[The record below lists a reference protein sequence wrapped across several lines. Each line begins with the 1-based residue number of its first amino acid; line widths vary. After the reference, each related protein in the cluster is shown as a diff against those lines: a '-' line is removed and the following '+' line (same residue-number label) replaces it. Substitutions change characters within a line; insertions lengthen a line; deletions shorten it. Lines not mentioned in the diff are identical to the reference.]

1 MGDNNE
7 QGAQGAQQQDNHQAG
22 QQGNNQGGQQ
32 QQTPPQ
38 IDYDKIQKMLDGT
51 LQAKEETALKA
62 YFRQQG
68 LTQEQATQAIADF
81 KAKQAAA
88 TPNAD
93 ELREQAETA
102 RAAADAAQIRAESYL
117 LASDLGID
125 TKTADYVL
133 KLADLT
139 DVKDDAGAI
148 DREKLKAALEKVL
161 TDLPQLKTTT
171 QQQQDAG
178 NNGGGFKPKVGG
190 DGGNNQGGNNGGGA
204 KVHVTATKRWN
215 RTNY

>member
-1 MGDNNE
+1 MGDDINTNSGAE
-7 QGAQGAQQQDNHQAG
+7 QGTAQGQQDNNA
-22 QQGNNQGGQQ
+22 GNNQGGQ

-62 YFRQQG
+62 YFKQQG

-88 TPNAD
+88 APNTE
-93 ELREQAETA
+93 ELQAQAETA
-102 RAAADAAQIRAESYL
+102 RAAAQAAQIRAESYL

-125 TKTADYVL
+125 AKIADYVL
-133 KLADLT
+133 KLADVT
-139 DVKDDAGAI
+139 DVAKEDGTI
-148 DREKLKAALEKVL
+148 DTEKLKAALEKVL
-161 TDLPQLKTTT
+161 TDLPQLKTNT
-171 QQQQDAG
+171 QKQPEG
-178 NNGGGFKPKVGG
+178 NNGGGFKPKVGA
-190 DGGNNQGGNNGGGA
+190 DGNNQGGNNGGA

>member
-1 MGDNNE
+1 MGDDINTNSKAE
-7 QGAQGAQQQDNHQAG
+7 QGAAQEQQDNNA
-22 QQGNNQGGQQ
+22 GNNQGGQ

-62 YFRQQG
+62 YFKQQG

-88 TPNAD
+88 APNTE
-93 ELREQAETA
+93 ELQAQAETA
-102 RAAADAAQIRAESYL
+102 RAAAQAAQIRAESYL
-117 LASDLGID
+117 LAGDIGID

-133 KLADLT
+133 KLADLS
-139 DVKDDAGAI
+139 DVKNETGTI
-148 DREKLKAALEKVL
+148 DREKLKTALEKVL
-161 TDLPQLKTTT
+161 TDLPQLKTNT
-171 QQQQDAG
+171 QKQPEG
-178 NNGGGFKPKVGG
+178 NNNGGGFKPKVGADG
-190 DGGNNQGGNNGGGA
+190 NTRGGNSGGA